1 MNQLKEGIKKTVDI
15 NADLGEFCNAE
26 QLENELKILK
36 YISSSSIA
44 CSGHIGDSKSIR
56 VILEACKINNIAV
69 GPHPSYPDQKGFGRN
84 PMNITLRDLESS
96 LREQIQLFFTV
107 ANSMS
112 MPVTHVKFHGQL
124 YNEAA
129 QNKRLG
135 NMLINMIYSIDQN
148 LSIIGP
154 ANSLLE
160 FITKNSSIP
169 FISEAFIDRRYQED
183 SSLVNRNQGNALI
196 ESIQDQVHQARS
208 IVIDEKV
215 MTVSNKN
222 IKIKADTLCIHGDNQ
237 NSLNAVKAVS
247 EMLKNENIQIHPPFL

>member
-1 MNQLKEGIKKTVDI
+1 MNQLKKGIKKTVDI

-26 QLENELKILK
+26 QLANELKILK

-169 FISEAFIDRRYQED
+169 FISEAFI
-183 SSLVNRNQGNALI
+183 

-237 NSLNAVKAVS
+237 NSLQ
-247 EMLKNENIQIHPPFL
+247 L

>member
-1 MNQLKEGIKKTVDI
+1 MNQLKKGIKKTVDI

-26 QLENELKILK
+26 QLANELKILK

-215 MTVSNKN
+215 MTVSNKH

-247 EMLKNENIQIHPPFL
+247 EMLKKENIQIHPPSL